1 MAQGSTYSQS
11 LTSPTFPPTPDHVLC
26 TLVLPTYN
34 ASDFIEHTC
43 NRLARFLREHPHFQV
58 LFVCDGCKDDT
69 VQKLAKLLPA
79 MGPRAKVHAYEKNRG
94 KGYAVRTGLSLA
106 DTPYMIFTD
115 VDLAYEPDDAE
126 SMLDALRGDKASGRR
141 GADMVVVNRASPD
154 STFLISPRDFGN
166 IYKRHL
172 MSRAFNL
179 WLRRMLPIRI
189 LDTQAG
195 FKGMTASAW
204 SRLAPRLECDGFFFD
219 TEMLAHA
226 GALGLDIRQT
236 PAHFKYLDP
245 TTVKM
250 VSHGWSMIWDT
261 LKLRRRLKHT
271 YGKLKGDYTIHEVE
285 ADLAAEK

>member
-1 MAQGSTYSQS
+1 M
-11 LTSPTFPPTPDHVLC
+11 C

-34 ASDFIEHTC
+34 ASAFIEATC
-43 NRLARFLREHPHFQV
+43 ARLTRFLAEHPDFRV

-69 VQKLAKLLPA
+69 AEKLRSLVPG
-79 MGPRAKVHAYEKNRG
+79 MGPRAAVHAYEKNRG

-106 DTPYMIFTD
+106 ETQYLIFTD
-115 VDLAYEPDDAE
+115 VDLAYEPDDAVKLLE
-126 SMLDALRGDKASGRR
+126 AMKA
-141 GADMVVVNRASPD
+141 GADLVVVNRASAE

-172 MSRAFNL
+172 MSRAFNG
-179 WLRRMLPIRI
+179 WLRLMLPITI

-195 FKGMTASAW
+195 FKGMTAAAW
-204 SRLAPRLECDGFFFD
+204 SRLAPRMTVDGFFFD

-226 GALGLDIRQT
+226 GALGLEVRQT

-250 VSHGWSMIWDT
+250 VSHGWSMFFDT
-261 LKLRRRLKHT
+261 LKLRRRLRKA
-271 YGKLKGDYTIHEVE
+271 YGKLEGE
-285 ADLAAEK
+285 AVPVADVAGQTK